1 MDNLNLPNPTQMDV
15 AVPENL
21 KVGLRA
27 AAQHRVATVE
37 VADLLAGWPVCE
49 FQLVDIREEGER
61 RRFGAIPGSIHAP
74 YGQFDQSCGRSG
86 PLAGIARQGRI
97 LLYCAV
103 GERSTLA
110 VEIAAELGLSD
121 FAHIPG
127 GFTAWAKAGGAVEEV
142 G

>member
-1 MDNLNLPNPTQMDV
+1 M
-15 AVPENL
+15 PEKL
-21 KVGLRA
+21 KVGLRSK
-27 AAQHRVATVE
+27 AQHRVATVE
-37 VADLLAGWPVCE
+37 VADLLADWPACQ

-74 YGQFDQSCGRSG
+74 YGQFDQYCGRSG

-127 GFTAWAKAGGAVEEV
+127 GFTAWAKAGGAVEAV
-142 G
+142 A

>member
-1 MDNLNLPNPTQMDV
+1 MLADWP
-15 AVPENL
+15 
-21 KVGLRA
+21 
-27 AAQHRVATVE
+27 AT
-37 VADLLAGWPVCE
+37 E

-74 YGQFDQSCGRSG
+74 YGQFDQYCGRSG
-86 PLAGIARQGRI
+86 PLAGLAKQGRI

-110 VEIAAELGLSD
+110 VEIAAELGLTG

-127 GFTAWAKAGGAVEEV
+127 GFTAWAKAGGPVEQVE
-142 G
+142 

>member
-1 MDNLNLPNPTQMDV
+1 MMDV

-21 KVGLRA
+21 KLGLRSG
-27 AAQHRVATVE
+27 AQHRVPVVE
-37 VADLLAGWPVCE
+37 VEELLAGWPTSE
-49 FQLVDIREEGER
+49 YLLIDIREEGER
-61 RRFGAIPGSIHAP
+61 RRFGTIPGSIHAP
-74 YGQFDQSCGRSG
+74 YGQFDQYCGRSG
-86 PLAGIARQGRI
+86 PLAGMAKQGRI

-110 VEIAAELGLSD
+110 VEIAAELGLTD

-127 GFTAWAKAGGAVEEV
+127 GFTAWAKAGGAVEAV